1 MGAFSYS
8 VDGTIYTTDIGRYC
22 SIAKGINIGQ
32 TDHPM
37 DFLSTSPA
45 LFQRSF
51 RISTGHAFP
60 CKEAYDADMPSQALP
75 RAAHSAVA
83 RRTRIGNDVWIGHGA
98 IIISGVTIGDGAVI
112 GAGAVVTKDVPPYA
126 IMGGVPAR
134 VIRYRFDD
142 ATTRRRDDRTVA
154 GGCMVGLRTMAITR
168 YRACRHWRGVDRRR
182 EDATGWARTLPPGMY
197 RDRIIAR

>member
-1 MGAFSYS
+1 MGAFSNS

-142 ATTRRRDDRTVA
+142 ATTRRRDD
-154 GGCMVGLRTMAITR
+154 
-168 YRACRHWRGVDRRR
+168 
-182 EDATGWARTLPPGMY
+182 AT
-197 RDRIIAR
+197 IARLLEVAWWDYAPWQLRGIELAVIGEALTGVEKMRRDGHEPYRPACIEIE